1 MRSCERGKHRADG
14 GKWQV
19 PSKAQYSPMEVPT
32 HACEV
37 SACANE
43 ILPFLP
49 LHNQELMPEC
59 KRFVGGVVALRLP
72 CDPMIQCM
80 RCGSSASG
88 LHLQYLP
95 RYVLRVT
102 LKLETFRRY
111 DETTTLPL
119 VSQQAEHHSTG
130 IFRQGSCRTS
140 WYSSD
145 STVTSFL
152 SYKETRRL
160 QVSTPM

>member
-1 MRSCERGKHRADG
+1 MAG
-14 GKWQV
+14 
-19 PSKAQYSPMEVPT
+19 SKAQYSPMRVPA
-32 HACEV
+32 HACKVPKV
-37 SACANE
+37 SM
-43 ILPFLP
+43 PMKYFHFLP

-80 RCGSSASG
+80 RCGSSASY
-88 LHLQYLP
+88 LHLQ
-95 RYVLRVT
+95 YVLRVT

-111 DETTTLPL
+111 DETTALPF

-152 SYKETRRL
+152 SYKGTRRL
-160 QVSTPM
+160 QASIPM